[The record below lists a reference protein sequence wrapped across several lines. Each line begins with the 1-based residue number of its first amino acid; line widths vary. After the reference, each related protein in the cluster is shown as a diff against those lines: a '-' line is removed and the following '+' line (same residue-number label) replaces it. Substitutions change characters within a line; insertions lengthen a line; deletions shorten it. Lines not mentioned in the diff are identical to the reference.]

1 MVQMRWS
8 ALRRSCF
15 RDAHPWP
22 RCSPLLP
29 ERADRY
35 LDGLSATEVVEKRE
49 RASMA
54 LLQLMEKEQKVLALL
69 ATRRQSA
76 LRLLADDESAAA
88 AEIEGYEEK
97 RRQSIHA
104 LQVHTRRAS
113 FAGANTAAALRYDD
127 AVRRASVLRLP
138 NSPAPFPEL
147 DDSDGAKSPIQK
159 ASITMT
165 AANTPLPHSR
175 NPSRRLTAVDT
186 NTLRRLSSKGLLPD
200 YLGGMGD
207 DEGSIFGSAAAAAAA
222 AADATD
228 AFDAA
233 HATTE
238 AWRNA
243 QTWFEYVQTA
253 ITRAQLLKIWA
264 STMEAPSSAGSPRL
278 PSPHKHSPQEAY
290 GPEGPDRGDVTAC
303 AVHVELARLMAE
315 TLRGAPRFAGPHA
328 AEAAEVEAILAR
340 LMQDTTT
347 EEAVRKR
354 NSDALLFGMLMLDDA
369 AMEADDAGA
378 DTEEEKA
385 LRGAETP
392 RTAARNFT
400 VVSRR
405 RFLAYAVVAL
415 EQLISLEVVNVDGG
429 NDELGDLLRD
439 AEKTLLA
446 EQDEAAEELV
456 VAASGGQSSFP
467 AVADAASSEASTIMV
482 PRGAHFGVPLEQ
494 VPVVDGAKVPVV
506 LAQLW
511 AAVQAHVGVDGIF
524 RVSGE
529 KRRYDELRAALE
541 AGESVEVSSDDVH
554 VVANV
559 IKQWLRELPQHDR
572 LLAGVK
578 VLRVVDAIAEL
589 PHRSVGAES
598 TRVGL
603 DEVVEPVLATRT
615 PRQRA
620 TLEFLLA
627 IGVVVA
633 SQSTQNKMTKANFAV
648 CVAPN
653 LFADETIDA
662 VTPRPGAAGNLASM
676 DAAMDLMR
684 VVSAQRQLLIYL
696 LDWYQEKQR
705 ASAAG
710 EATSVGMN

>member
-1 MVQMRWS
+1 MLAVSGFPTKRN
-8 ALRRSCF
+8 A
-15 RDAHPWP
+15 
-22 RCSPLLP
+22 
-29 ERADRY
+29 RAAGGTYVLCRY

-127 AVRRASVLRLP
+127 AVRRASVMRLP
-138 NSPAPFPEL
+138 DSPAPFPEL
-147 DDSDGAKSPIQK
+147 DDSDGATSPVQQANVTAK
-159 ASITMT
+159 
-165 AANTPLPHSR
+165 AANTPLPPHSR
-175 NPSRRLTAVDT
+175 TPSRRLTAVDT

-200 YLGGMGD
+200 YLGGMGSGGDD
-207 DEGSIFGSAAAAAAA
+207 DENSMFGSAVAAAAA

-228 AFDAA
+228 AFEAA

-264 STMEAPSSAGSPRL
+264 STMEEPSSAGSPRL
-278 PSPHKHSPQEAY
+278 PSPHKHSPKDAY

-340 LMQDTTT
+340 LMQDAAT
-347 EEAVRKR
+347 EEEVRKR

-369 AMEADDAGA
+369 AMDADDAGA
-378 DTEEEKA
+378 DTEEEQA
-385 LRGAETP
+385 LRAAETP
-392 RTAARNFT
+392 RTAARNFN

-415 EQLISLEVVNVDGG
+415 EQLISLEVVDVDGG

-439 AEKTLLA
+439 AEKQLLA
-446 EQDEAAEELV
+446 EQAEAAEELA
-456 VAASGGQSSFP
+456 VAAGGGQSNFP
-467 AVADAASSEASTIMV
+467 AVAGAAGSEASTITV
-482 PRGAHFGVPLEQ
+482 PQGAHFGVPLDE
-494 VPVVDGAKVPVV
+494 VPVVDDGSEVPVV

-511 AAVQAHVGVDGIF
+511 ASVQAHVGVDGIF

-541 AGESVEVSSDDVH
+541 AGQPVEVSSDDVH

-559 IKQWLRELPQHDR
+559 IKQWLRELPQRDR

-589 PHRSVGAES
+589 PHSSVGAES

-603 DEVVEPVLATRT
+603 DAVLGPVLATRT

-620 TLEFLLA
+620 ALEFLLA

-684 VVSAQRQLLIYL
+684 VVSAQRQLFIYL

-705 ASAAG
+705 APAAP
-710 EATSVGMN
+710 AAL